1 MRLNQNKNFLK
12 YITYLLRH
20 DVDVN
25 FNIGLKNQQGFL
37 YILPSMSL
45 CIILGS
51 IHNSRLEHR
60 QMKTKM
66 LGALRIPD
74 IHGAKF

>member
-45 CIILGS
+45 CVFLGS
-51 IHNSRLEHR
+51 IHNSWLEHR
-60 QMKTKM
+60 QVKM

-74 IHGAKF
+74 IHGAKVQ